1 MKVGPRDKADMTRHR
16 WSGPAIVAVLVV
28 AFAWFV
34 MQQQLW
40 ESVLG
45 GLFPGERAAIYPVS
59 LARLMTQHLAIVG
72 VSSGLTILV
81 GIPLGI
87 FVTRASGRDFRDIVA
102 AGVDFGQTF
111 PPVAVLALMM
121 PILGFGLR
129 PAVVALFLYGLF
141 PVVSNTVAG
150 LEAVPAAL
158 KDAARGM
165 GMGRVRILLTLE
177 LPLAARVIMAGVRTS
192 VIVNIGTATVAAA
205 VGAGG
210 LGDPIIGGIQ
220 VQNLA
225 YVFEGAIAAAV
236 LAVLADAA
244 LAQAE
249 NALTPRGLV

>member
-1 MKVGPRDKADMTRHR
+1 MSA
-16 WSGPAIVAVLVV
+16 PAHMSSRGWWPTALVILGGF
-28 AFAWFV
+28 AFAWLI
-34 MQQQLW
+34 MQQDLW
-40 ESVLG
+40 ASVLG
-45 GLFPGERAAIYPVS
+45 QLFPGARSPVYPVP
-59 LARLMTQHLAIVG
+59 LVDLTLQHLALVG
-72 VSSGLTILV
+72 ISSGLTILV

-87 FVTRASGRDFRDIVA
+87 WVTRASGRDFRDIVA

-111 PPVAVLALMM
+111 PPIAVLAIMM

-150 LEAVPAAL
+150 LEAVPEAL

-165 GMGRVRILLTLE
+165 GMKRLQILGRVE
-177 LPLAARVIMAGVRTS
+177 LPLAARIIMAGVRTS

-225 YVFEGAIAAAV
+225 YVLEGALVAAL
-236 LAVLADAA
+236 LAILADMT
-244 LAQAE
+244 LARAE
-249 NALTPRGLV
+249 ELVTPRGLG

>member
-1 MKVGPRDKADMTRHR
+1 MNAAADTPRKR
-16 WSGPAIVAVLVV
+16 WWPPAVIVTLAV
-28 AFAWFV
+28 AFAWLV
-34 MQQQLW
+34 TQQQLW

-45 GLFPGERAAIYPVS
+45 GMFPGERAAIYPVP
-59 LARLMTQHLAIVG
+59 LAALTLQHLAIVG
-72 VSSGLTILV
+72 ISSGLTILV

-87 FVTRASGRDFRDIVA
+87 WVTRASGRDFRDIVA

-150 LEAVPAAL
+150 LEAVPATL

-165 GMGRVRILLTLE
+165 GMGRARILLTLE

-192 VIVNIGTATVAAA
+192 VIINIGTATVAAA

-225 YVFEGAIAAAV
+225 YVFEGALVAAV

-249 NALTPRGLV
+249 TALAPRGV